1 MKTHRGFATFAAA
14 AALLGTVGSAQ
25 AQAQEWPAAPIKVIV
40 PFDAGSTPDTLARV
54 VGEGLSAR
62 LHQPVIVENRSGA
75 AGNIGTDAVA
85 KAAPDGLTI
94 GVSIG
99 GPLTVNPVLYRKLPF
114 NPDRDLAPIS
124 IAVSQ
129 PLVLAVSKKVPASS
143 AKELVALLKS
153 TQGKYSYGSVGVG
166 SISHLAMEWVASASG
181 ATLIRVPYRG
191 AGSLVTDLQAQTVD
205 MALMPAAAL
214 MPSAKAGSIRA
225 IAVAAPR
232 RSPLVAELPTFAESG
247 LPDID
252 GDGWI
257 GFVAPAKV
265 PPRILSR
272 LNAEIVAVLADPA
285 VRTRLRNL
293 YMEPV
298 GSSTERFREVIAADS
313 ARWRPLIQKLEIKLD

>member
-1 MKTHRGFATFAAA
+1 M
-14 AALLGTVGSAQ
+14 
-25 AQAQEWPAAPIKVIV
+25 
-40 PFDAGSTPDTLARV
+40 
-54 VGEGLSAR
+54 
-62 LHQPVIVENRSGA
+62 IVENRSGA
-75 AGNIGTDAVA
+75 AGNIGTDVVA
-85 KAAPDGLTI
+85 KAVPDGLTI

-114 NPDRDLAPIS
+114 NPDRDLVPIS

-129 PLVLAVSKKVPASS
+129 PLVLAVSKKVPASN

-166 SISHLAMEWVASASG
+166 SVSHLAMEWVASASG
-181 ATLIRVPYRG
+181 GTLIHVPYRG
-191 AGSLVTDLQAQTVD
+191 AGSLVTDLQSQTVD
-205 MALMPAAAL
+205 MALMPAAAM
-214 MPSAKAGSIRA
+214 MPYAKAGSIRA

-232 RSPLVAELPTFAESG
+232 RSSLVPDLPTFAEGG

-265 PPRILSR
+265 PSRILAR
-272 LNAEIVAVLADPA
+272 LNEAIVSVLADPV

-298 GSSTERFREVIAADS
+298 GSSTEQFRETIASDN
-313 ARWRPLIQKLEIKLD
+313 ARWRPLIQKLDIKLD

>member
-1 MKTHRGFATFAAA
+1 MTIGRRTAASLVGIV
-14 AALLGTVGSAQ
+14 LLGSALRLP
-25 AQAQEWPAAPIKVIV
+25 AQEWPSAPVKIVV
-40 PFDAGSTPDTLARV
+40 PFDPGSTPDTVARI
-54 VGEGLSAR
+54 VGEGLSIR
-62 LHQPVIVENRSGA
+62 LHQAFIVENKSGA
-75 AGNIGTDAVA
+75 AGNIGTDNIA
-85 KAAPDGLTI
+85 KASPDGQTI

-114 NPDRDLAPIS
+114 NPDRDLAPIR

-129 PLVLAVSKKVPASS
+129 QLVLAVSKKVPATN

-166 SISHLAMEWVASASG
+166 SVSHLAMEWVASASG
-181 ATLIRVPYRG
+181 ATLVHVPYRG
-191 AGSLVTDLQAQTVD
+191 AGALVTDLQSQTID

-214 MPSAKAGSIRA
+214 MPYAKAGSIRA

-232 RSPLVAELPTFAESG
+232 RSPLVPDLPTFVESG

-257 GFVAPAKV
+257 GFVAPARV
-265 PPRILSR
+265 SPAIQARM
-272 LNAEIVAVLADPA
+272 NAEIVHVLGDPSVKA
-285 VRTRLRNL
+285 RLLNL

-298 GSSTERFREVIAADS
+298 GNSAEQFRTVISSDNG
-313 ARWRPLIQKLEIKLD
+313 RWRPLIQKLDLKLD